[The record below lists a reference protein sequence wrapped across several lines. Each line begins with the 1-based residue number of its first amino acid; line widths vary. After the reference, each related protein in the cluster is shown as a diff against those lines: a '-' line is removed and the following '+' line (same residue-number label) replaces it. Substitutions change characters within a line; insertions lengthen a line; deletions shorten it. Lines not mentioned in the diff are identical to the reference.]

1 MELRDRPVPLAP
13 DHQAQVISKKIGQ
26 TTFICQTLA
35 DYASDQ
41 QSNLI
46 HKFIAFFPGMKTL
59 PGMKVSRLVRKPYRA
74 AWSLKIWYEKEFAPG
89 MKTSSL

>member
-13 DHQAQVISKKIGQ
+13 DHQAQVISKKIDQ

-46 HKFIAFFPGMKTL
+46 HKFIAFF
-59 PGMKVSRLVRKPYRA
+59 LV
-74 AWSLKIWYEKEFAPG
+74 
-89 MKTSSL
+89 